1 MGVAQW
7 DKDQWHQAITLVR
20 QWNDQCTQ
28 TVKEIVAEDH
38 PETTEA
44 QIALVASGFLSARHD
59 DATQEDHLAWLA
71 IQAATLL
78 VEQVQKVMPCVP

>member
-28 TVKEIVAEDH
+28 TVKEIVAENH

-44 QIALVASGFLSARHD
+44 QITLVASGFMSPRNTNASD
-59 DATQEDHLAWLA
+59 EDHIAWLA

-78 VEQVQKVMPCVP
+78 VEQAQKALPCVP